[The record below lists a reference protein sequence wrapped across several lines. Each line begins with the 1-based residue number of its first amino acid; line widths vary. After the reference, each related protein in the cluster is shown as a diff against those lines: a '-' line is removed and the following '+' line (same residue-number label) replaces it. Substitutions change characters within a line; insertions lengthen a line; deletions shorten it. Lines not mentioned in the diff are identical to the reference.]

1 MLLIQVIKKSNL
13 EQKIMLYRT
22 YGVTLIGI
30 EVVKVTIEVSVGN
43 GVGIYLVGLPDS
55 AVKESLLRVTTAIQ
69 RYSYRVP
76 GKKVV
81 INMAPADIK
90 KEGSV
95 FDVAIAVGLL
105 AASEQI
111 PNFNSDEF
119 LIMGELSLDGL
130 LRPVKGALP
139 VAINAASL
147 GFKSCIFPYESA
159 GEARNVEGVNIY
171 GASTFREVVDILI
184 GADYTEELKFHPE
197 TFKSIKSDFKNNF
210 SNVKGQVF
218 AKRGLEISAA
228 GGHNILL
235 SGPPGSGKSF
245 MASCIPSIL
254 PPMTKEE
261 SLETSVIYSVAG
273 KSEISSGL
281 MRQRPFRTPH
291 HTSSI
296 VSLVGGGPKAMPG
309 EISLAHNGVLYLD
322 EMPQYGSSTLD
333 VLRQPLEDREISI
346 SRCRYKVSYPASFML
361 VGSMNPCPC
370 GYAGEDD
377 GRCICTEGVIQRYL
391 SKISGPLM
399 DRMDLFV
406 RVHPVPSNLLLS
418 DAYDESSEVIAE
430 RVAKARDIQSNRF
443 KRDKTGYVC
452 HTNAQ
457 MTSKYLSLFCKLDND
472 SKRLMDNIV
481 NKYSL
486 SARSYSRLLKVART
500 IADLSG
506 DKNILSIH
514 ILEAVQYRFF

>member
-228 GGHNILL
+228 GGHNILNM
-235 SGPPGSGKSF
+235 GMYIPP
-245 MASCIPSIL
+245 L
-254 PPMTKEE
+254 
-261 SLETSVIYSVAG
+261 
-273 KSEISSGL
+273 
-281 MRQRPFRTPH
+281 
-291 HTSSI
+291 
-296 VSLVGGGPKAMPG
+296 
-309 EISLAHNGVLYLD
+309 
-322 EMPQYGSSTLD
+322 
-333 VLRQPLEDREISI
+333 
-346 SRCRYKVSYPASFML
+346 
-361 VGSMNPCPC
+361 
-370 GYAGEDD
+370 
-377 GRCICTEGVIQRYL
+377 
-391 SKISGPLM
+391 
-399 DRMDLFV
+399 
-406 RVHPVPSNLLLS
+406 
-418 DAYDESSEVIAE
+418 
-430 RVAKARDIQSNRF
+430 
-443 KRDKTGYVC
+443 
-452 HTNAQ
+452 
-457 MTSKYLSLFCKLDND
+457 
-472 SKRLMDNIV
+472 
-481 NKYSL
+481 
-486 SARSYSRLLKVART
+486 
-500 IADLSG
+500 
-506 DKNILSIH
+506 
-514 ILEAVQYRFF
+514 

>member
-333 VLRQPLEDREISI
+333 VLRQPLEEIGRAS
-346 SRCRYKVSYPASFML
+346 CR
-361 VGSMNPCPC
+361 
-370 GYAGEDD
+370 
-377 GRCICTEGVIQRYL
+377 
-391 SKISGPLM
+391 
-399 DRMDLFV
+399 
-406 RVHPVPSNLLLS
+406 
-418 DAYDESSEVIAE
+418 E
-430 RVAKARDIQSNRF
+430 RV
-443 KRDKTGYVC
+443 
-452 HTNAQ
+452 
-457 MTSKYLSLFCKLDND
+457 
-472 SKRLMDNIV
+472 
-481 NKYSL
+481 
-486 SARSYSRLLKVART
+486 
-500 IADLSG
+500 
-506 DKNILSIH
+506 
-514 ILEAVQYRFF
+514 